1 MRFKLFGTEFY
12 ISFLFAAVITAML
25 VFDRTGFILPLL
37 FAVLVHELGHL
48 AAMWVLDCAPKRIR
62 LVPAAVEITTKLQ
75 SGGRYEIFIALCGP
89 AINLLLFAI
98 LFVNY
103 LAFSNDSY
111 LTVGLINLL
120 IGLFNLLP
128 VTGLD
133 GGTVLFNIL
142 CRKAEPSRAAL
153 IMRIIN
159 FSVALSALVIAV
171 TLCFKGQFNLS
182 FFILALYLAVMSV
195 IKI

>member
-25 VFDRTGFILPLL
+25 AFDRTGFILPLF

-48 AAMWVLDCAPKRIR
+48 TAMWVLDCAPKRIR
-62 LVPAAVEITTKLQ
+62 LIPAAVEITTKLQ

-142 CRKAEPSRAAL
+142 CRKTDPSKAAL

>member
-159 FSVALSALVIAV
+159 LSVALAALVIAV

-182 FFILALYLAVMSV
+182 FFILALYLAVMSI

>member
-1 MRFKLFGTEFY
+1 MRFRIFGTEFY
-12 ISFLFAAVITAML
+12 VSFLFAAVITAML
-25 VFDRTGFILPLL
+25 AFDRTGFILPLL

-48 AAMWVLDCAPKRIR
+48 AAMWILDCAPKRIR
-62 LVPAAVEITTKLQ
+62 LVPAAVEITTKIQ
-75 SGGRYEIFIALCGP
+75 SGGKYEIFIALCGP
-89 AINLLLFAI
+89 TVNLLLFAS

-103 LAFSNDSY
+103 LAFENDSY

-133 GGTVLFNIL
+133 GGTVMFNIL
-142 CRKAEPSRAAL
+142 CRKTELSRAGL

-159 FSVALSALVIAV
+159 FSVAAAALIAAI

-182 FFILALYLAVMSV
+182 FFILALYLAVMSI

>member
-1 MRFKLFGTEFY
+1 MRFRIFGTEFY
-12 ISFLFAAVITAML
+12 VSFLFAAVITAML
-25 VFDRTGFILPLL
+25 AFDRTGFVLPLF
-37 FAVLVHELGHL
+37 FAVLIHELGHL
-48 AAMWVLDCAPKRIR
+48 AAMWVLDCAPKSVR
-62 LVPAAVEITTKLQ
+62 LVPAAVEITTKIG
-75 SGGRYEIFIALCGP
+75 SGGKHEILIALCGP
-89 AINLLLFAI
+89 IVNLLLFAT

-103 LAFSNDSY
+103 LAFGNDSY

-128 VTGLD
+128 LTGLD

-142 CRKAEPSRAAL
+142 CRKTEPSKAAL
-153 IMRIIN
+153 TMRIIN
-159 FSVALSALVIAV
+159 FSVAAAALVTAV

-182 FFILALYLAVMSV
+182 FFILALYLAVMSI

>member
-12 ISFLFAAVITAML
+12 VSFLFTAVITAML
-25 VFDRTGFILPLL
+25 AFDRTGFILPLL
-37 FAVLVHELGHL
+37 FAVLIHEAGHL
-48 AAMWVLDCAPKRIR
+48 AAMWILDCAPKRVR
-62 LVPAAVEITTKLQ
+62 LVPAAVEITTKIN
-75 SGGRYEIFIALCGP
+75 SGGKYEIIIALCGP
-89 AINLLLFAI
+89 LVNLLLFAT

-103 LAFSNDSY
+103 LAFGNEGY

-142 CRKAEPSRAAL
+142 CRKTELARAGL

-159 FSVALSALVIAV
+159 FSVALAALIAAI

-182 FFILALYLAVMSV
+182 FFILALYLAVMSI

>member
-1 MRFKLFGTEFY
+1 MRFRIFGTEFY
-12 ISFLFAAVITAML
+12 VSFLFAAVITAML
-25 VFDRTGFILPLL
+25 AFDRTGFILPLL
-37 FAVLVHELGHL
+37 FAVLMHELVHL

-62 LVPAAVEITTKLQ
+62 LVHAAVEITTKIQ
-75 SGGRYEIFIALCGP
+75 SGGKYEIFIALCGP
-89 AINLLLFAI
+89 TVNLLLFAV

-103 LAFSNDSY
+103 LAFENDSY

-142 CRKAEPSRAAL
+142 CRKTELPRAGL

-159 FSVALSALVIAV
+159 FSVAAAALIAAI
-171 TLCFKGQFNLS
+171 TLCFKGQFNLY
-182 FFILALYLAVMSV
+182 FFILALYLAVMSI

>member
-12 ISFLFAAVITAML
+12 VSFLFTAVITAML
-25 VFDRTGFILPLL
+25 AFDRTGFILPLL
-37 FAVLVHELGHL
+37 FAVLIHEAGHL
-48 AAMWVLDCAPKRIR
+48 AAMWILDCAPKRVR
-62 LVPAAVEITTKLQ
+62 LVPAAVEITTKIN
-75 SGGRYEIFIALCGP
+75 SGGKYEIIIALCGP
-89 AINLLLFAI
+89 LVNLLLFAT

-103 LAFSNDSY
+103 LAFGNDSY

-142 CRKAEPSRAAL
+142 CRKTDPARAGL

-159 FSVALSALVIAV
+159 FSVAAAALIAAI

-182 FFILALYLAVMSV
+182 FFILALYLAVMSI

>member
-1 MRFKLFGTEFY
+1 MRFRIFGTEFY
-12 ISFLFAAVITAML
+12 VSFLFAAVITAML
-25 VFDRTGFILPLL
+25 AFDRTGFILPLL

-48 AAMWVLDCAPKRIR
+48 AAMWILDCAPKRIR
-62 LVPAAVEITTKLQ
+62 LVPAAVEITTKIQ
-75 SGGRYEIFIALCGP
+75 SGGKYEIFIALCGP
-89 AINLLLFAI
+89 TVNLLLFAS

-103 LAFSNDSY
+103 LAFENDSY

-142 CRKAEPSRAAL
+142 CRKTEPSKAAL

-159 FSVALSALVIAV
+159 FSVAAAALIAAI

-182 FFILALYLAVMSV
+182 FFILALYLAVMSI

>member
-1 MRFKLFGTEFY
+1 MRFRLFGTEFY
-12 ISFLFAAVITAML
+12 VSFLFAAVITAML
-25 VFDRTGFILPLL
+25 AFDRTGFVLPLL
-37 FAVLVHELGHL
+37 FAVLIHELGHL
-48 AAMWVLDCAPKRIR
+48 AAMWILDFAPKRVR

-75 SGGRYEIFIALCGP
+75 RGGKYEIFIALCGP
-89 AINLLLFAI
+89 AVNLLLFAT

-103 LAFSNDSY
+103 LAFGNDGY

-133 GGTVLFNIL
+133 GGTVLFNLL
-142 CRKAEPSRAAL
+142 CRKTELSRAGL

-159 FSVALSALVIAV
+159 FSVAAAALITAV

-182 FFILALYLAVMSV
+182 FFILALYLAVMSI

>member
-89 AINLLLFAI
+89 AINLLLFAT

-103 LAFSNDSY
+103 LAFGNEGY
-111 LTVGLINLL
+111 LTVGFINLL

-159 FSVALSALVIAV
+159 LSVALAALVIAV

-182 FFILALYLAVMSV
+182 FFILALYLAVMSI

>member
-62 LVPAAVEITTKLQ
+62 LVPAAVEITTKLP
-75 SGGRYEIFIALCGP
+75 SGGKYEIFIALCGP
-89 AINLLLFAI
+89 AINLLLFAT

-103 LAFSNDSY
+103 LAFGNEGY

-159 FSVALSALVIAV
+159 FSVALAALVIAV

-182 FFILALYLAVMSV
+182 FFILALYLTVMSV

>member
-37 FAVLVHELGHL
+37 FAVFVHELGHL

-159 FSVALSALVIAV
+159 FSVALAALVIAV

-182 FFILALYLAVMSV
+182 FFILALYLTVMSV

>member
-48 AAMWVLDCAPKRIR
+48 AAMWVLDCAPKQIR

-103 LAFSNDSY
+103 LAFGNEGY
-111 LTVGLINLL
+111 LTVGFINLL

-159 FSVALSALVIAV
+159 FSVALAALVIAV

-182 FFILALYLAVMSV
+182 FFILALYLTVMSV

>member
-89 AINLLLFAI
+89 AINVLLFEI

-182 FFILALYLAVMSV
+182 FFILALYLAVMSI

>member
-182 FFILALYLAVMSV
+182 FFILALYLTVMSV

>member
-12 ISFLFAAVITAML
+12 VSFFFAAVITAML
-25 VFDRTGFILPLL
+25 AFDRTGFVLPLL
-37 FAVLVHELGHL
+37 FAVLIHELGHL
-48 AAMWVLDCAPKRIR
+48 TAMWILDCAPKRIR
-62 LVPAAVEITTKLQ
+62 LVPAAVEITTKIQ
-75 SGGRYEIFIALCGP
+75 SGGKYEIFIALCCP
-89 AINLLLFAI
+89 AVNLLLFAT

-120 IGLFNLLP
+120 IGIFNLLP

-142 CRKAEPSRAAL
+142 CRKTEPSRAAL

-159 FSVALSALVIAV
+159 FSVALAALITAV

-182 FFILALYLAVMSV
+182 FFILALYLAVMSI

>member
-12 ISFLFAAVITAML
+12 ISFLFAAVITAMIA
-25 VFDRTGFILPLL
+25 FDRTGYILPLF
-37 FAVLVHELGHL
+37 FAILIHETGHL
-48 AAMWVLDCAPKRIR
+48 AAMWALDCAPKRIR

-75 SGGRYEIFIALCGP
+75 SGGKQEIFIALCGP
-89 AINLLLFAI
+89 GVNLLLFAT

-103 LAFSNDSY
+103 LAFRNDRY
-111 LTVGLINLL
+111 LAVGIINLL

-142 CRKAEPSRAAL
+142 CRKTDPSKAAL

-159 FSVALSALVIAV
+159 FSVAAAALITAV
-171 TLCFKGQFNLS
+171 TLCFRGQFNLS
-182 FFILALYLAVMSV
+182 FFILALYLAVMSI
-195 IKI
+195 IKL

>member
-1 MRFKLFGTEFY
+1 MRIRLFGTEFY
-12 ISFLFAAVITAML
+12 VSFLFAAVITAML
-25 VFDRTGFILPLL
+25 AFDRTGFILPLL
-37 FAVLVHELGHL
+37 FAVLIHELGHL
-48 AAMWVLDCAPKRIR
+48 AAMWILDCAPKRIR
-62 LVPAAVEITTKLQ
+62 LVPAAVEITAKI
-75 SGGRYEIFIALCGP
+75 GGGGKYEIFIALCGP
-89 AINLLLFAI
+89 AVNLLLFAT

-103 LAFSNDSY
+103 LAFGNDSY

-120 IGLFNLLP
+120 IGVFNLLP

-142 CRKAEPSRAAL
+142 CRKTELSRAGL
-153 IMRIIN
+153 IMRMIN
-159 FSVALSALVIAV
+159 FSVAALSLIAAI

-182 FFILALYLAVMSV
+182 FFILALYLAVMSI

>member
-1 MRFKLFGTEFY
+1 MRFRIFGTEFY
-12 ISFLFAAVITAML
+12 VSFLFAAVITAML
-25 VFDRTGFILPLL
+25 AFDRTGFILPLL
-37 FAVLVHELGHL
+37 FAVLIHELGHL
-48 AAMWVLDCAPKRIR
+48 VAMWILDCAPKRIR
-62 LVPAAVEITTKLQ
+62 LVPAAVEITTKIQ
-75 SGGRYEIFIALCGP
+75 SGGKYEIFIALCGP
-89 AINLLLFAI
+89 TVNLLLFAS

-103 LAFSNDSY
+103 LAFGNDSY
-111 LTVGLINLL
+111 LTVGLIILL

-142 CRKAEPSRAAL
+142 CRKTEPSKAAL

-159 FSVALSALVIAV
+159 FSVAAAALIAAI

-182 FFILALYLAVMSV
+182 FFILALYLAVMSI

>member
-1 MRFKLFGTEFY
+1 MRFKAFGTEFY

-25 VFDRTGFILPLL
+25 AFDRTGFILPLL
-37 FAVLVHELGHL
+37 FAVLIHELGHL
-48 AAMWVLDCAPKRIR
+48 AAMWVLDCAPKRVR
-62 LVPAAVEITTKLQ
+62 LVPAAVEITTKI
-75 SGGRYEIFIALCGP
+75 GGGGKYEIIIALCGP
-89 AINLLLFAI
+89 AVNLLLFAT

-103 LAFSNDSY
+103 LAFNNDSY
-111 LTVGLINLL
+111 LTSGLINLL

-142 CRKAEPSRAAL
+142 CRKTEPSRAAL

-159 FSVALSALVIAV
+159 FSVAAAALIAAV

-182 FFILALYLAVMSV
+182 FFILALYLAVMSI

>member
-25 VFDRTGFILPLL
+25 AFDRTGFILPLF

-62 LVPAAVEITTKLQ
+62 LVPAAVEITAKFGN
-75 SGGRYEIFIALCGP
+75 SGKYEIFIALCGP
-89 AINLLLFAI
+89 AINLLLFAT

-103 LAFSNDSY
+103 LAFNNEGY

-120 IGLFNLLP
+120 IGLLNLLP

-142 CRKAEPSRAAL
+142 CRKTDPSKAAL

-182 FFILALYLAVMSV
+182 FFILALYLAVMSI

>member
-75 SGGRYEIFIALCGP
+75 SGGRYEIFIALCGL

-159 FSVALSALVIAV
+159 FSVALAALVIAV

-182 FFILALYLAVMSV
+182 FFILALYLAVMSI

>member
-182 FFILALYLAVMSV
+182 FFILALYLAVMSI

>member
-1 MRFKLFGTEFY
+1 MRFRIFGTEFY
-12 ISFLFAAVITAML
+12 VSFLFAAVITAML
-25 VFDRTGFILPLL
+25 AFDRTGFILPLL
-37 FAVLVHELGHL
+37 FAVLIHELGHL
-48 AAMWVLDCAPKRIR
+48 VAMWILDCAPKRIR
-62 LVPAAVEITTKLQ
+62 LVPAAVEITTKIQ
-75 SGGRYEIFIALCGP
+75 SGGKYEIFIALCGP
-89 AINLLLFAI
+89 TVNLLLFAS

-103 LAFSNDSY
+103 LAFGNDSY

-133 GGTVLFNIL
+133 GGTVMFNIL
-142 CRKAEPSRAAL
+142 CRKTEPSKAAL

-159 FSVALSALVIAV
+159 FSVAAAALIAAI

-182 FFILALYLAVMSV
+182 FFILALYLAVMSI